1 MGKTT
6 LAENYVQTWCKR
18 SSDVLQ
24 TYSRRN
30 GLGRNR
36 LGVLQTHYRRKKY
49 VPTTSA
55 RGNVDVCSTSENK
68 SLNYVPKLSGRCID
82 IIKFPGLYVLQTYFS
97 KTVLLRPI
105 TFKHLFENQQLT
117 ET

>member
-1 MGKTT
+1 MFS
-6 LAENYVQTWCKR
+6 AENYVQTWCRR

-30 GLGRNR
+30 GLGLNR
-36 LGVLQTHYRRKKY
+36 LDVLRTYYRRTTDVKKY

-55 RGNVDVCSTSENK
+55 RIR
-68 SLNYVPKLSGRCID
+68 YA
-82 IIKFPGLYVLQTYFS
+82 LQTLYRRS
-97 KTVLLRPI
+97 TDVM
-105 TFKHLFENQQLT
+105 ENALSTRTTDVKKYVSTTSARSRDELT